1 MPKFYSGNQ
10 VMRPTLVAI
19 LAALSAVAVSACA
32 TQLGPITPGTLRVI
46 TGSDIPLSDR
56 EGMLG
61 RRDDQTWMLIT
72 FASDDDYVEVAK
84 RKQMNVFVS
93 ESLCDH
99 KHVIRDIMTS
109 SIHTGPLPEPLQ
121 GKGVTKRQFSQR
133 FLYRTYVIMED
144 HKNIPPGADP
154 ALAER
159 YDLHSENHDLCIQVK
174 GGNMVGMTMA
184 SGIAVFPT
192 ASVKAAVEAVQ
203 PSQ

>member
-1 MPKFYSGNQ
+1 
-10 VMRPTLVAI
+10 MRPTFLAI
-19 LAALSAVAVSACA
+19 LAALSAVAFSACS

-46 TGSDIPLSDR
+46 TGSDIPLNDR

-61 RRDDQTWMLIT
+61 RRDDQAWMLIT

-93 ESLCDH
+93 ESLCEH
-99 KHVIRDIMTS
+99 KHLIRDIMTS
-109 SIHTGPLPEPLQ
+109 SIHAGPLPESLQ
-121 GKGVTKRQFSQR
+121 SKDVTKSQFSQR
-133 FLYRTYVIMED
+133 FLYHTYVIMED
-144 HKNIPPGADP
+144 HKNIPAGADP
-154 ALAER
+154 ALAAR
-159 YDLHSENHDLCIQVK
+159 YDLHTESHDLCIQVK

-192 ASVKAAVEAVQ
+192 ALVKAAAEAAH

>member
-1 MPKFYSGNQ
+1 
-10 VMRPTLVAI
+10 MRPILAAI
-19 LAALSAVAVSACA
+19 LAALIAVAVSACA
-32 TQLGPITPGTLRVI
+32 TQLGPITPGSLQVI
-46 TGSDIPLSDR
+46 TGSDIPLNDR

-61 RRDDQTWMLIT
+61 RRDDQAWMLIT
-72 FASDDDYVEVAK
+72 FASDDDYLEVAK

-109 SIHTGPLPEPLQ
+109 SIHAGPLPESLQ
-121 GKGVTKRQFSQR
+121 SKGAPRSKFSQR

-159 YDLHSENHDLCIQVK
+159 YDLRTESHDLCIQVK
-174 GGNMVGMTMA
+174 GGNMVGMTVA

-192 ASVKAAVEAVQ
+192 ASVKAAVDAVQ
-203 PSQ
+203 SSQ